1 MGAQNTC
8 MRGLKHLAN
17 SILEMLTD
25 ETVKALSMGLIQQM
39 DLDVVQCEQFAASEP
54 VAGLEEGV
62 LLDCFADLRQLLD
75 LLVSE
80 DWATYLADYGSN
92 PSSKYRRVQPITLL
106 TILE

>member
-1 MGAQNTC
+1 MES
-8 MRGLKHLAN
+8 KHYV
-17 SILEMLTD
+17 IF
-25 ETVKALSMGLIQQM
+25 
-39 DLDVVQCEQFAASEP
+39 QFQ
-54 VAGLEEGV
+54 EGV

-106 TILE
+106 TILEKIKEADGRNVFANMMNKRDRDKRRLVDTVYKQLKTLVANKS